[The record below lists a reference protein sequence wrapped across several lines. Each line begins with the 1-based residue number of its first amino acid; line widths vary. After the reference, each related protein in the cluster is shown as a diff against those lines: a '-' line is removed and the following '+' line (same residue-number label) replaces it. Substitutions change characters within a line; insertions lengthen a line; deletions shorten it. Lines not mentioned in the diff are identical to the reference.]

1 MDFDPTPEQR
11 QLREAVRSL
20 GQRYGHDYFVAK
32 AKAGEHTTELWDEAG
47 RLGYLGVNI
56 PAEYGG
62 GGGGITELAIVCEEL
77 AATGCPLLLLV
88 VSPAIAGTVIG
99 RHGTEA
105 QRRTFLPGLAD
116 GSLKIAFAI
125 TEPEA
130 GSNFHRL
137 GTVARR
143 DGAGWV
149 LSGRKCFISGVDEAP
164 YVLVVARVPDDEPA
178 GPTEGDGTTGRG
190 GDGRGTADERLRP
203 ALFVVPTD
211 APGLTM
217 SKLEMEIVSP
227 ENQWLLYFDEVRL
240 PGDALVGGT
249 AEPGDRG
256 GLDAG
261 LPALFAGLNPE
272 RITVAAMGAGTGRYA
287 IERASTYT
295 ATRRVWGRPIGAHQ
309 GVSHPL
315 AHAAVQVELARLMI
329 AKAATLYDAG
339 RDVEAGVAANLAKY
353 ASAEAAAL
361 AVDTAIQVH
370 GGNGMTTDYGVATL
384 LGAVRAGRI
393 APVSR
398 EMILNFVAQ
407 RVLGQPKSY

>member
-11 QLREAVRSL
+11 QLREAVRAL

-32 AKAGEHTTELWDEAG
+32 AKGGEHTTELWDEAG

-143 DGAGWV
+143 DGADWL

-164 YVLVVARVPDDEPA
+164 YVLVVARVPDDGPA
-178 GPTEGDGTTGRG
+178 GAEGDGTTDPGGGGRP
-190 GDGRGTADERLRP
+190 TPDERLRP

-240 PGDALVGGT
+240 PGDALVGGA

-272 RITVAAMGAGTGRYA
+272 RITVAAMSAGTGRYA

-295 ATRRVWGRPIGAHQ
+295 ATRRVWGRPVGAHQ

>member
-1 MDFDPTPEQR
+1 MDFDLTTEQ
-11 QLREAVRSL
+11 QELRDAVRAL
-20 GQRYGHDYFVAK
+20 GQRYGHGYFVAK
-32 AKAGEHTTELWDEAG
+32 AKAGEHTIELWDEAG

-56 PAEYGG
+56 PTGYGG

-77 AATGCPLLLLV
+77 AAAGCPLLLLV

-99 RHGTEA
+99 RHGTET
-105 QRRTFLPGLAD
+105 QRQRFLPGLAD
-116 GSLKIAFAI
+116 GSLKMVFAI

-143 DGAGWV
+143 SGDGWL

-164 YVLVVARVPDDEPA
+164 YVLVVAQVAVDEPGTA
-178 GPTEGDGTTGRG
+178 GPTDQTSRG
-190 GDGRGTADERLRP
+190 AADRLTP
-203 ALFVVPTD
+203 ALFIVSTD
-211 APGLTM
+211 AAGLTR
-217 SKLEMEIVSP
+217 SKLDMEIVSP
-227 ENQWLLYFDEVRL
+227 ENQWLLYFDDVRL
-240 PGDALVGGT
+240 PADALLG
-249 AEPGDRG
+249 ADSGDDHQA

-261 LPALFAGLNPE
+261 LPALFTGLNPE
-272 RITVAAMGAGTGRYA
+272 RITVAAMAAGTGRYA
-287 IERASTYT
+287 IERATGYT
-295 ATRRVWGRPIGAHQ
+295 VTRQVWGRPIGAHQ

-329 AKAATLYDAG
+329 AKAAALYDAG
-339 RDVEAGVAANLAKY
+339 RDVDAGVAANLAKY
-353 ASAEAAAL
+353 AAADAAAL
-361 AVDTAIQVH
+361 AVDTAIQAH
-370 GGNGMTTDYGVATL
+370 GGNGMTTEYGVATL

-407 RVLGQPKSY
+407 HVLHQPRAY